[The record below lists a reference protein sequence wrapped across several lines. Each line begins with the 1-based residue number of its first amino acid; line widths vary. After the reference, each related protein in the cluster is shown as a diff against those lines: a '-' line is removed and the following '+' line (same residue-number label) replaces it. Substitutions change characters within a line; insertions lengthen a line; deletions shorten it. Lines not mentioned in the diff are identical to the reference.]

1 MCLPTA
7 LLRTTRL
14 VNYIRDTTPRT
25 TATYALTEATNHD
38 MHGRTACGLRLA
50 SDGKPTTNRPSPV
63 MSVSH

>member
-38 MHGRTACGLRLA
+38 MHGRTACGVLRMENQP
-50 SDGKPTTNRPSPV
+50 PTVRPP
-63 MSVSH
+63 